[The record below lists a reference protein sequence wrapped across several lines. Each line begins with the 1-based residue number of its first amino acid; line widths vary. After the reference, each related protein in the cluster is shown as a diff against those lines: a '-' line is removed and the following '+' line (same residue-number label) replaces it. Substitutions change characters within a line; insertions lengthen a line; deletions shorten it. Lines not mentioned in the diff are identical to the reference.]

1 MVIWGNSAA
10 MQVWSIGTL
19 PVPGHKYSTGKVSA
33 ASCCRI
39 QVVLPF
45 PGGPA
50 TAQGCFILTKK
61 LIRLANQTRTVW
73 QRSVCRKAL
82 AIESF

>member
-1 MVIWGNSAA
+1 MPFSRCFASSDSSPSIRVMILGNSAA

-39 QVVLPF
+39 QVVLPL

-50 TAQGCFILTKK
+50 TAVIVG
-61 LIRLANQTRTVW
+61 
-73 QRSVCRKAL
+73 
-82 AIESF
+82 